1 MQTRGKAICSVSILQ
16 EAIIITMP
24 DDKFNSVNT
33 GFHPAD
39 ASSEVFPTFHNAQGT
54 TAKPVPMMRIANPGT
69 ADPPGFSADNGSAG
83 IKRLL

>member
-1 MQTRGKAICSVSILQ
+1 MQTRGKAICPVSILQ

-24 DDKFNSVNT
+24 DNKSNIVNT

-39 ASSEVFPTFHNAQGT
+39 ASSAVFPTFHNAHGT

-69 ADPPGFSADNGSAG
+69 AYLPGVSADNGSAG